1 MKTAI
6 MKTLVRV
13 GCVLIVA
20 LSGGCGGGGG
30 GGSEPVAVEAPAADA
45 RLVMD
50 TMAWDQG
57 DWSD

>member
-1 MKTAI
+1 MKN
-6 MKTLVRV
+6 LVRIT
-13 GCVLIVA
+13 CVLIVA
-20 LSGGCGGGGG
+20 LLGGCGGVGD
-30 GGSEPVAVEAPAADA
+30 GSSAESVATNSPVADT

>member
-1 MKTAI
+1 MKAAI
-6 MKTLVRV
+6 MKNLVRLT
-13 GCVLIVA
+13 CVLIVA
-20 LSGGCGGGGG
+20 LLGGCGGGGG
-30 GGSEPVAVEAPAADA
+30 SGSESVAVGAPVADA

>member
-1 MKTAI
+1 MKN
-6 MKTLVRV
+6 LVRITF
-13 GCVLIVA
+13 VLIVA

-30 GGSEPVAVEAPAADA
+30 STAATPTATADN

-57 DWSD
+57 DWAE